1 MFAEGFTILTKELTI
16 LFFFFVFLM
25 KKKKTKKM
33 HRAEETSVQKSFDFT
48 STLSII
54 SRFPQACFS
63 KCQVEASRLCYR
75 CYLLIDILG

>member
-1 MFAEGFTILTKELTI
+1 MSAEGFTILTKELTI
-16 LFFFFVFLM
+16 LFFFSFFNE
-25 KKKKTKKM
+25 KKKTKKM